1 VTGVLLIAASPR
13 ERHRLEDLLEDAGA
27 QVVGSIANP
36 DALTDELLEAAE
48 LLLILL
54 DSSNDA
60 SHEELLETLQ
70 EQGILRDTP
79 VVLLTG
85 PHLQQW
91 TNRALYA
98 GIRGILPVD
107 LTASQLTAALQT
119 VAQDLIVLHPVEAQV
134 RNNNAALGETEI
146 AELVEPLTAR
156 EREVLQM
163 LAQGRGNKQIAVRL
177 NISEHTVKFHVASI
191 LGKLGASS
199 RTEAVSLALR
209 RGLILL

>member
-1 VTGVLLIAASPR
+1 VTRVLLIAASPR

-27 QVVGSIANP
+27 QVVGSIANL
-36 DALTDELLEAAE
+36 DALTDEILEAAE

-60 SHEELLETLQ
+60 PHEELLETLQ
-70 EQGILRDTP
+70 EQGILRETP
-79 VVLLTG
+79 VVFLTG
-85 PHLQQW
+85 PHSQQW
-91 TNRALYA
+91 TNRALHA
-98 GIRGILPVD
+98 GIHGILPVD
-107 LTASQLTAALQT
+107 LTASQLTASLQT
-119 VAQDLIVLHPVEAQV
+119 VAQGLIVLHPVEAQI
-134 RNNNAALGETEI
+134 RNDNAALGETGI
-146 AELVEPLTAR
+146 AELLEPLTAR

-191 LGKLGASS
+191 LGKLGAST

>member
-1 VTGVLLIAASPR
+1 VTRVLLIAASPR

-27 QVVGSIANP
+27 QVAGSIANP

-146 AELVEPLTAR
+146 VELVEPLTAR